1 MNIVATTSRR
11 SVIYVAW
18 GALDVFYIVWYC
30 INSWRGGRVPYVS
43 DLSASLALFQLQ
55 GGANLVA
62 GLVAWLLQVSIIL
75 SCLSFL
81 LRARGA
87 KYLAYA
93 QLPFRLFF
101 LIPSVSV
108 LLLIPQ
114 LLPGFGLLLL
124 VLIIASE
131 ALKAWSL
138 WRFA

>member
-1 MNIVATTSRR
+1 MNTVVTTSKH
-11 SVIYVAW
+11 SVVYVAW
-18 GALDVFYIVWYC
+18 GALDVFYIAWYC
-30 INSWRGGRVPYVS
+30 INSWRGGRVPYLS
-43 DLSASLALFQLQ
+43 DLSSSLALFEQQ

-62 GLVAWLLQVSIIL
+62 GPASWLLQVSIIL
-75 SCLSFL
+75 SCLMFL
-81 LRARGA
+81 LRARRV

-93 QLPFRLFF
+93 QIPFRLFF

-108 LLLIPQ
+108 LLLIAQ

-138 WRFA
+138 WRIA